1 MMASVE
7 RDDRGI
13 WSKALIAIPAVVL
26 GGLAAGWLSNS
37 GMGNDWYSALAQ
49 PGLQP
54 PSYVFGPV
62 WIALY
67 ALIGLALAVIWNEPP
82 SKERTK
88 AFRLFFAQLA
98 LNYAWSPVFF
108 LGHMIE
114 IALLLLIVILLLA
127 LMTAKSFR
135 RIRQMAGW
143 LLLPYLL
150 WLCLAVALNY
160 ETAVLNPGADAAPL
174 GLTGAK

>member
-1 MMASVE
+1 MASIE

-13 WSKALIAIPAVVL
+13 WGKALVAIPAIVL
-26 GGLAAGWLSNS
+26 GGLAVGWLSNS
-37 GMGNDWYSALAQ
+37 GMANDWYAALQKPA
-49 PGLQP
+49 LQP

-67 ALIGLALAVIWNEPP
+67 ALMGLALAVIWNEPA
-82 SKERTK
+82 SKGRAN
-88 AFRLFFAQLA
+88 AFRLFFAQLV
-98 LNYAWSPVFF
+98 LNYAWVPVFF
-108 LGHMIE
+108 VGHMIE
-114 IALLLLIVILLLA
+114 VALVVLVLLLLLA
-127 LMTAKSFR
+127 LATAKSFR

-143 LLLPYLL
+143 LMLPYLL

-160 ETAVLNPGADAAPL
+160 ETAVLNPGADVAPL